1 MSSPQIDHAKRR
13 IADLGDLQRALE
25 DAVTALE
32 QARINEDAARKATTS
47 ATNRVNQAQKAMDDA
62 VAALRDRAPRE
73 SDWRRRVEARRG
85 EVDG

>member
-1 MSSPQIDHAKRR
+1 MNSAPIDHGKRKV
-13 IADLGDLQRALE
+13 ADLRDLQRALE

-85 EVDG
+85 EAAG